1 MLDFQGVSVRYGF
14 QDVLSDVTFRVNKG
28 ERVGIVGPNGSGKS
42 TLFKIILGEL
52 STDKGELIIEEK
64 PRIGSTRQHP
74 EPDTPEET
82 LLEYS
87 MRGVPG
93 FHELEE
99 RMHALEAALDS
110 LNGVNGS
117 NAFNGLSGA
126 NGPNG
131 HSSVNGANAFN
142 GLNKD
147 KLLREYGEVQTEFEH
162 LGGYDLETRVKVALG
177 GLGFAT
183 DEFSKPFASF
193 SGGWRMRAELS
204 RVLASEPDLLLLD
217 EPSNYLDLPAV
228 DWLQGFLKQYHGTLM
243 LISHDRY
250 LLRTLTDIIVEVDAE
265 TATRY
270 EGNLDWYLKEREVR
284 YQHLLAAK
292 ENQDHHRE
300 QLQRFVDRF
309 RAQATKAAQAQSRQK
324 LIDKIDEKRIVL
336 PKRYSRRGRLR
347 LAEPPPSG
355 VEMFRCENLFFTYEE
370 GEKVRREEGEKYFP
384 PSHLPTS
391 SPSHLPTSSPSHL
404 PTSSPSHL
412 PHYVL
417 HDVSFNI
424 MRGDKVALI
433 GYNGLGK
440 STLMRLIAG
449 TRKPTSGKA
458 ILGHN
463 VVPGY
468 LSQEFA
474 ETIPP
479 DLSVYRIAKS
489 AWQGATNITG
499 EKNFR
504 NQLGAFGF
512 DENDVEKPAGV
523 LSGGEKIRLAFLR
536 LFLQAPNFLLLDEP
550 TTHLDLDGRKL
561 LQEALTAYKG
571 TILLVSHDIEF
582 VRAVATSVL
591 EITREG
597 IRSFPGGYDY
607 YMEKKA
613 QLPTPGAHAK
623 DQKQAAPQPGA
634 RLTSKELRQQR
645 AAERAKIA
653 PKVKELKK
661 RVETAEKK
669 LEELQAAL
677 EATSEELF
685 NPKPTTNFAEA
696 NRQVQII
703 QYEIDRYTKEWE
715 DAATEL
721 ESLDKNGEEA

>member
-1 MLDFQGVSVRYGF
+1 MLDFRNISVHYGL
-14 QDVLSDVTFRVNKG
+14 QDVLTDVTFRVNKF
-28 ERVGIVGPNGSGKS
+28 ERIGVVGPNGSGKS

-52 STDKGELIIEEK
+52 SPDHGELIIEEK

-87 MRGVPG
+87 LRGVPG

-99 RMHALEAALDS
+99 RMRALEERLDS
-110 LNGVNGS
+110 GDRNVL
-117 NAFNGLSGA
+117 
-126 NGPNG
+126 
-131 HSSVNGANAFN
+131 
-142 GLNKD
+142 K
-147 KLLREYGEVQTEFEH
+147 EYGEVQTEFEH

-177 GLGFAT
+177 GLGFT
-183 DEFSKPFASF
+183 TEEFSKPFASF

-228 DWLQGFLKQYHGTLM
+228 DWLQRYLKQYQGTLM

-270 EGNLDWYLKEREVR
+270 EGNLDWYLREREVR

-309 RAQATKAAQAQSRQK
+309 RAQATKAAQAQSRQRI
-324 LIDKIDEKRIVL
+324 IDKIDEARIVL

-355 VEMFRCENLFFTYEE
+355 IEMFRCEELHFSYDGVKE
-370 GEKVRREEGEKYFP
+370 
-384 PSHLPTS
+384 
-391 SPSHLPTSSPSHL
+391 
-404 PTSSPSHL
+404 
-412 PHYVL
+412 VL
-417 HDVSFNI
+417 HGVNFNI
-424 MRGDKVALI
+424 ARGDKVALI

-449 TRKPTSGKA
+449 LRQPTSGKA
-458 ILGHN
+458 VLGHN
-463 VVPGY
+463 VIPGY

-474 ETIPP
+474 ETIAP
-479 DLSVYRIAKS
+479 DLTVYKVAKD
-489 AWQGATNITG
+489 AWQGATNLTG

-512 DENDVEKPAGV
+512 DENDVLKQTGV

-536 LFLQAPNFLLLDEP
+536 LFLQTPNFLLLDEP
-550 TTHLDLDGRKL
+550 TTHLDLDGRQL
-561 LQEALTAYKG
+561 LQDALREYQG

-607 YMEKKA
+607 YLEKKA
-613 QLPTPGAHAK
+613 QLAPVAAQRAPETAPAAAVDEPGKA
-623 DQKQAAPQPGA
+623 GA
-634 RLTSKELRQQR
+634 QQLSSKELRQLR
-645 AAERAKIA
+645 AAERAKTA
-653 PKVKELKK
+653 PMVKALKQ
-661 RVETAEKK
+661 RVATAEKK

-677 EATSEELF
+677 DAASEELF
-685 NPKPTTNFAEA
+685 NPKPTTNFAEC

-703 QYEIDRYTKEWE
+703 QYEIERYTQEWE
-715 DAATEL
+715 DAGMEL
-721 ESLDKNGEEA
+721 EKFQSGE

>member
-99 RMHALEAALDS
+99 KMHALEAALDS
-110 LNGVNGS
+110 SNG
-117 NAFNGLSGA
+117 
-126 NGPNG
+126 
-131 HSSVNGANAFN
+131 
-142 GLNKD
+142 NKD

-324 LIDKIDEKRIVL
+324 LIDKIDEERIVL

-355 VEMFRCENLFFTYEE
+355 VEMFRCENLFFSYD
-370 GEKVRREEGEKYFP
+370 GIKN
-384 PSHLPTS
+384 
-391 SPSHLPTSSPSHL
+391 
-404 PTSSPSHL
+404 
-412 PHYVL
+412 VL

-424 MRGDKVALI
+424 MRGDRVALI

-561 LQEALTAYKG
+561 LQEALSAYKG

-607 YMEKKA
+607 YIEKKS
-613 QLPTPGAHAK
+613 QLPSAGSQVK
-623 DQKQAAPQPGA
+623 EQKQTEQLPGA

-721 ESLDKNGEEA
+721 EALDGQ